1 MCSHLESVKLDEFFV
16 GHIKLRYLV
25 RSGGP
30 NFIPSVRGPVRL
42 VRPEKYTQLIFCTIR
57 VWLYRMRICFIQH
70 KTFYREWR
78 LYAKGLLLIQKQAQK
93 ATCMSHHV

>member
-1 MCSHLESVKLDEFFV
+1 MIYVIAV
-16 GHIKLRYLV
+16 VYRMHISYHTRMVHTVRVRYV
-25 RSGGP
+25 PYVYGM
-30 NFIPSVRGPVRL
+30 
-42 VRPEKYTQLIFCTIR
+42 IFCTIR